1 MASVLYDKLMADM
14 KDAMKA
20 HNMQT
25 VNAVRG
31 VIAKVKD
38 LTVNAGKEI
47 TDDVV
52 LAVVAKGVKQR
63 EESIAQFESAGR
75 AELAAGEKAE
85 LEFLKGYL
93 PAQLSEAEVAEV
105 VKATVAELGATSK
118 KDMGRV
124 MKEVMAR
131 VKGQADG
138 KLVSNVAER
147 LQRLHRSVD
156 SPHGDRWQRHAV
168 EGVVFYHRVDCHI
181 FKHYSI
187 PLRERMREGV
197 RADLIT
203 GQACGSAEAVG
214 IAAPT
219 HIIFHFT
226 LYIFHLHPWRVRH
239 LQHVGH
245 VARRAHVEDGI

>member
-1 MASVLYDKLMADM
+1 MASALYDKLMADM
-14 KDAMKA
+14 KDSMKA

-75 AELAAGEKAE
+75 AELAAGEKTE

-138 KLVSNVAER
+138 KLVSK
-147 LQRLHRSVD
+147 L
-156 SPHGDRWQRHAV
+156 
-168 EGVVFYHRVDCHI
+168 
-181 FKHYSI
+181 
-187 PLRERMREGV
+187 
-197 RADLIT
+197 
-203 GQACGSAEAVG
+203 VG
-214 IAAPT
+214 AALP
-219 HIIFHFT
+219 
-226 LYIFHLHPWRVRH
+226 
-239 LQHVGH
+239 
-245 VARRAHVEDGI
+245 